1 MGGPP
6 RPRAPPPE
14 LVPGMDPAKQAAMK
28 RNAKRRDAKRA
39 RKHQQQQEQQQQQ
52 HHHQEEQQ
60 QQQQQQ
66 QQEADDGAVNASV
79 SAHDPHSH
87 EGSGEGSA
95 EQPQRDDEESWLQGE
110 LAAAGLRFG
119 AAADGET
126 ADADLDDVH
135 ASALTGESPSMLSA
149 ASEVY
154 DEMSGSMSR
163 TV

>member
-1 MGGPP
+1 MG
-6 RPRAPPPE
+6 APPPE

-52 HHHQEEQQ
+52 HHHQEEEQQ

-119 AAADGET
+119 AAADDET
-126 ADADLDDVH
+126 AD
-135 ASALTGESPSMLSA
+135 
-149 ASEVY
+149 
-154 DEMSGSMSR
+154 
-163 TV
+163 